1 MNLIESIIIATVEGL
16 TEFLPISSTAHMR
29 ITETFLGLNQQDDFT
44 KIFTI
49 AIQLGAILSVVVI
62 YYKKFFAFK
71 KWQFYAKLIVATLP
85 ALLFGFLLNEKIE
98 SLLEKPLFIASVMI
112 LGGLVFLFIDRY
124 FQHPRIQN
132 EEELTLPTAFKV
144 GLFQCLAIILPGLSR
159 SAATI
164 IGGMSLRMNRK
175 TAAEFSF
182 FLAVPTM
189 FAATFYTLFLKNWG
203 NAESTTSITGIDLIL
218 QNQEHI
224 QIFLV
229 GNLIAFGVAILAIR
243 FFISF
248 LNRYGFKVW
257 GWYRIIIGLILL
269 ILLAT
274 DIIR

>member
-62 YYKKFFAFK
+62 YYKKFLTFK
-71 KWQFYAKLIVATLP
+71 KWYFYAKLIVATLP
-85 ALLFGFLLNEKIE
+85 ALLFGFLLSEKIE
-98 SLLEKPLFIASVMI
+98 SLLEKPLFIAGIMI
-112 LGGLVFLFIDRY
+112 LGGLVFLFIDR
-124 FQHPRIQN
+124 FLQHPTIQN
-132 EEELTLPTAFKV
+132 EEELTMPTAFKV

-203 NAESTTSITGIDLIL
+203 KDESTTSITGIDLIL

-257 GWYRIIIGLILL
+257 GWYRIIIGLIILA
-269 ILLAT
+269 LLAT
-274 DIIR
+274 DTI